1 MSALATS
8 LIICAILIGGA
19 LAGSLLRHLLPE
31 HHLDVHAKDIVRLGC
46 ALIATIAGLLL
57 GLLINSAKNNLE
69 TQRNEIRLLTAN
81 VIVLDHLL
89 EQYGAETLP
98 IRTKLRSFVREAVD
112 RIWGDVRPSKRPFR
126 ATAAGAAA
134 EQAIRSLVPATDP
147 QRLYQSDAI
156 QTLDA
161 ILKARALLFEQSN
174 AHMPNPFL
182 MVLVFWLFI
191 LFVSFSLFSP
201 LNPTALGAIAVIA
214 LSASAAVF
222 LILEMY
228 EPFRGI
234 MQIPSEPLRLAL
246 RPLAS

>member
-1 MSALATS
+1 MSAIATS
-8 LIICAILIGGA
+8 WTICAILIGGA

-46 ALIATIAGLLL
+46 ALIATIAGLVL

-69 TQRNEIRLLTAN
+69 TQRSEIRLLTAN

-98 IRTKLRSFVREAVD
+98 IRKKLRSSVNEAVD
-112 RIWGDVRPSKRPFR
+112 RIWADGTASKMPFK
-126 ATAAGAAA
+126 ATAAGASA
-134 EQAIRSLVPATDP
+134 EQAIRSLIPATDS
-147 QRLYQSDAI
+147 QRLYQSEAI

-174 AHMPNPFL
+174 AHMPTPFL

-191 LFVSFSLFSP
+191 LFMSFSLFSP
-201 LNPTALGAIAVIA
+201 LNPTALGAIVVIA

-228 EPFRGI
+228 EPFRGV
-234 MQIPSEPLRLAL
+234 MQISSEPLRQAL
-246 RPLAS
+246 QPLAF